1 MEEKRTT
8 IAIQE
13 NLLREAK
20 QVALDEDKTL
30 KELVNEA
37 LINRLK
43 RPVQKKKAPPKKF
56 PFKAYHM
63 GKIKGTLRRVE
74 IYDWL

>member
-1 MEEKRTT
+1 MTIKRTT
-8 IAIQE
+8 VAIEE
-13 NLLREAK
+13 NLLKEAK
-20 QVALDEDKTL
+20 KVALEEDKTL

-37 LINRLK
+37 LINQLK
-43 RPVQKKKAPPKKF
+43 KPGQKKITAPKKF